1 MKRSQVYGDAD
12 PKAVLDEAKMKAA
25 LAKAVQWQQQEAGA
39 EASTST
45 NGGGGDKSAASAAGK
60 RGYNS
65 MAAVDVTPEDM
76 EVWRLKRLKEAD
88 PAAAWIDGEAL
99 LEYEKK
105 K

>member
-1 MKRSQVYGDAD
+1 VKRSQVYGDAD

-39 EASTST
+39 EASSG
-45 NGGGGDKSAASAAGK
+45 NGSGGVMPSSAAGK

-76 EVWRLKRLKEAD
+76 EVWRLKRLKESD
-88 PAAAWIDGEAL
+88 PAAAWDGETL